1 MGDSRESINDE
12 FILANIVPE
21 TIFMFPTFYFCFLLF
36 SILMKITIL
45 IVYGLILLLIGIY
58 SYLKIKTPFDYFL
71 AGKKTGVWQVSGS
84 LLATILG
91 GSAILGTI
99 GLSESQSWASAW
111 YILAASLGLFG
122 LLPIVR
128 KVYSQGKFTLPELI
142 GQYYGES
149 ARKVTSLIIPI
160 AWLGI
165 VAAQI
170 IAGAQILVSFFNLT
184 YTSGV
189 LLTGIIF
196 IIYTY
201 IGGQVSVMK
210 TDLFQSFFIL
220 GGVILTAFLIPS
232 DQLPALPKFA
242 SVFPFNN
249 HFSPFDLFILIITF
263 SSTFVVGPDIYSR
276 VFCAKDSKTAF
287 RSVLVV
293 ALILIPF
300 GFVLSYVGI
309 YASMM
314 NPGTENS
321 SALVNLAK
329 LYLPEWAS
337 GILVAALISAV
348 LSTAATTLLTAS
360 MILSELFH
368 KDINNQK
375 SFNHTRLFI
384 ILVGALSI
392 LISLK
397 VTSIVS
403 SLLMALSFY
412 SGAFIIPMVAALF
425 NLPFNKRFGI
435 SAMLSGGILALSGKI
450 LMTFHHPEI
459 GFFVLISGFVL
470 NAILIFMP
478 FGKKNSDQ

>member
-1 MGDSRESINDE
+1 
-12 FILANIVPE
+12 
-21 TIFMFPTFYFCFLLF
+21 
-36 SILMKITIL
+36 MKFTIL
-45 IVYGLILLLIGIY
+45 IIYALILFLIGIY

-111 YILAASLGLFG
+111 YILAASLGLLG

-128 KVYSQGKFTLPELI
+128 KVYSKGKFTLPELI

-170 IAGAQILVSFFNLT
+170 IAGAQILVSFFGLEYST
-184 YTSGV
+184 GV

-196 IIYTY
+196 IVYTY
-201 IGGQVSVMK
+201 IGGQVSIMK

-220 GGVILTAFLIPS
+220 GGVILTAIMIPAK
-232 DQLPALPKFA
+232 QLPPLPLFT
-242 SVFPFNN
+242 SVFPFNA
-249 HFSPFDLFILIITF
+249 HFSPFDLFILILTF

-287 RSVLVV
+287 RSVLIV

-309 YASMM
+309 YAATLHQ
-314 NPGTENS
+314 GVQNS
-321 SALVNLAK
+321 SSLVNLANA
-329 LYLPEWAS
+329 YLPEWAI
-337 GILVAALISAV
+337 GLLVASLISAV

-375 SFNHTRLFI
+375 SFKQTKLFLI
-384 ILVGALSI
+384 VVGILSM

-403 SLLMALSFY
+403 SLLLALSFY

-425 NLPFNKRFGI
+425 GLPYKKRFSI
-435 SAMLSGGILALSGKI
+435 AAMLSGGILALTGK
-450 LMTFHHPEI
+450 LMMTFNHFETGRYI
-459 GFFVLISGFVL
+459 LISGFIL
-470 NAILIFMP
+470 NAILLFLP
-478 FGKKNSDQ
+478 SDRKITKDEIISSASSS

>member
-1 MGDSRESINDE
+1 
-12 FILANIVPE
+12 
-21 TIFMFPTFYFCFLLF
+21 
-36 SILMKITIL
+36 MKIIIL
-45 IVYGLILLLIGIY
+45 IVYALILFLIGIY

-71 AGKKTGVWQVSGS
+71 AGKKTGVWQISGS

-99 GLSESQSWASAW
+99 GLAESQSWASAW

-128 KVYSQGKFTLPELI
+128 KVYAKGKFTLPELI

-170 IAGAQILVSFFNLT
+170 IAGAQILVSFFGLEYANGVFLT
-184 YTSGV
+184 AG
-189 LLTGIIF
+189 IF
-196 IIYTY
+196 IVYTY
-201 IGGQVSVMK
+201 IGGQISIMR
-210 TDLFQSFFIL
+210 TDLFQAFFIL
-220 GGVILTAFLIPS
+220 AGVILTAFMIPS
-232 DQLPALPKFA
+232 DQLPALPSF
-242 SVFPFNN
+242 VGHFPFND
-249 HFSPFDLFILIITF
+249 HFSPFELFILILTF

-276 VFCAKDSKTAF
+276 VFCARNSETAF
-287 RSVLVV
+287 RSVLIV

-300 GFVLSYVGI
+300 AFVLSYVGM
-309 YASMM
+309 YAATFHQ
-314 NPGTENS
+314 GAQNS
-321 SALVNLAK
+321 SALVNLANI
-329 LYLPEWAS
+329 YLPEWAS

-348 LSTAATTLLTAS
+348 LSTASTTLLTTS

-375 SFNHTRLFI
+375 SFQQTKLFI
-384 ILVGALSI
+384 IAVGVLSM

-403 SLLMALSFY
+403 SLLLALSFY
-412 SGAFIIPMVAALF
+412 SGAFIIPMIAALF
-425 NLPFNKRFGI
+425 NLPYNKRFSI
-435 SAMLSGGILALSGKI
+435 AAMLSGGILALTGK
-450 LMTFHHPEI
+450 LMMTFKSPEAGQYI
-459 GFFVLISGFVL
+459 LISGFVV
-470 NAILIFMP
+470 NILLLFLP
-478 FGKKNSDQ
+478 FRRKTKTDEITCS

>member
-1 MGDSRESINDE
+1 MK
-12 FILANIVPE
+12 
-21 TIFMFPTFYFCFLLF
+21 TI
-36 SILMKITIL
+36 IL
-45 IVYGLILLLIGIY
+45 IVYALILFLIGIY

-99 GLSESQSWASAW
+99 SLSESQSWASAW

-128 KVYSQGKFTLPELI
+128 KVYAQGKFTLPELI

-149 ARKVTSLIIPI
+149 ARKVTSVIIPV

-170 IAGAQILVSFFNLT
+170 IAGAQILLSFFGMA

-189 LLTGIIF
+189 FLTGIIF
-196 IIYTY
+196 IVYTY
-201 IGGQVSVMK
+201 IGGQVSVLR
-210 TDLFQSFFIL
+210 TDLFQAFFIL
-220 GGVILTAFLIPS
+220 AGVVLTAFLIPGG
-232 DQLPALPKFA
+232 QLTTIPAFK
-242 SVFPFNN
+242 SHFPFNE
-249 HFSPFDLFILIITF
+249 HFTPFDLFILILTF

-276 VFCAKDSKTAF
+276 VFCSKDSKTAF
-287 RSVLVV
+287 RSVFIV
-293 ALILIPF
+293 AVILIPF
-300 GFVLSYVGI
+300 AFVLSYVGN
-309 YASMM
+309 YAASFH
-314 NPGTENS
+314 PGVQNS
-321 SALVNLAK
+321 SALVNLATI
-329 LYLPEWAS
+329 YLPEWAS

-348 LSTAATTLLTAS
+348 LSTASTTLLTAS

-375 SFNHTRLFI
+375 SFRQTKLFLI
-384 ILVGALSI
+384 AVGILSM

-403 SLLMALSFY
+403 SLLLALSFY
-412 SGAFIIPMVAALF
+412 SGAFIIPMIAALF
-425 NLPFNKRFGI
+425 NLPYNKRFSI
-435 SAMLSGGILALSGKI
+435 AAMLSGGILALSGKLI
-450 LMTFHHPEI
+450 MTFSDLKTGQYI
-459 GFFVLISGFVL
+459 LISGFVL
-470 NAILIFMP
+470 NACLLFLP
-478 FGKKNSDQ
+478 FGKKSDKVQAKA

>member
-1 MGDSRESINDE
+1 M
-12 FILANIVPE
+12 
-21 TIFMFPTFYFCFLLF
+21 
-36 SILMKITIL
+36 
-45 IVYGLILLLIGIY
+45 
-58 SYLKIKTPFDYFL
+58 
-71 AGKKTGVWQVSGS
+71 
-84 LLATILG
+84 
-91 GSAILGTI
+91 
-99 GLSESQSWASAW
+99 
-111 YILAASLGLFG
+111 
-122 LLPIVR
+122 
-128 KVYSQGKFTLPELI
+128 PELI

-149 ARKVTSLIIPI
+149 VRKVTSLIIPV

-220 GGVILTAFLIPS
+220 GGVILTAFLIPA

-242 SVFPFNN
+242 SVFPFNK

-293 ALILIPF
+293 ALILVPF

-309 YASMM
+309 YAAMM
-314 NPGTENS
+314 HPGAENS
-321 SALVNLAK
+321 SALVNLAN
-329 LYLPEWAS
+329 LYLPEWAT

-425 NLPFNKRFGI
+425 NVPFNKRFGI
-435 SAMLSGGILALSGKI
+435 AAMLSGGILALSGKI
-450 LMTFHHPEI
+450 LMTFHYPEI
-459 GFFVLISGFVL
+459 GSFVLISGFVL
-470 NAILIFMP
+470 NAILIFLP

>member
-1 MGDSRESINDE
+1 
-12 FILANIVPE
+12 
-21 TIFMFPTFYFCFLLF
+21 
-36 SILMKITIL
+36 MKITIL
-45 IVYGLILLLIGIY
+45 IVYGLVLLLIGVY
-58 SYLKIKTPFDYFL
+58 SFLKIKTPFDYLL

-99 GLSESQSWASAW
+99 GLSETQSWASAW

-122 LLPIVR
+122 LLPIVK
-128 KVYSQGKFTLPELI
+128 KVYSKGKFTLPELI
-142 GQYYGES
+142 GQYYGEP
-149 ARKVTSLIIPI
+149 ARKVTSVIIPI
-160 AWLGI
+160 AWLGV

-170 IAGAQILVSFFNLT
+170 IAGGQILVSFFNLS

-196 IIYTY
+196 IVYTF

-220 GGVILTAFLIPS
+220 GGVILTAFLIPANT
-232 DQLPALPKFA
+232 LTAIPRMNGA
-242 SVFPFNN
+242 FPFND
-249 HFSPFDLFILIITF
+249 HFKPFDLFILILTF

-276 VFCAKDSKTAF
+276 VFCAKNSKTAF
-287 RSVLVV
+287 SSVLIV

-309 YASMM
+309 YAATFHS
-314 NPGTENS
+314 GVQNS
-321 SALVNLAK
+321 STLVNLANSI
-329 LYLPEWAS
+329 LPEWAS

-360 MILSELFH
+360 MILSEFFH
-368 KDINNQK
+368 KDINNPK
-375 SFNHTRLFI
+375 SFRQTKLF
-384 ILVGALSI
+384 LVAVGALSI

-403 SLLMALSFY
+403 SLLLALSFY

-425 NLPFNKRFGI
+425 NLPFNKRFSI
-435 SAMLSGGILALSGKI
+435 AAMLSGGILALSGK
-450 LMTFHHPEI
+450 LMMTFHHLEI
-459 GFFVLISGFVL
+459 GQYVLISGFVL
-470 NAILIFMP
+470 NALLIFVP
-478 FGKKNSDQ
+478 FHKNKIQNQLEKGNI

>member
-1 MGDSRESINDE
+1 
-12 FILANIVPE
+12 
-21 TIFMFPTFYFCFLLF
+21 
-36 SILMKITIL
+36 MKITIL
-45 IVYGLILLLIGIY
+45 IVYGLILFLIGIY
-58 SYLKIKTPFDYFL
+58 SFLKIKTPFDYFL
-71 AGKKTGVWQVSGS
+71 AGKKTGVWQISGS

-122 LLPIVR
+122 LLPIVG
-128 KVYSQGKFTLPELI
+128 KVYKQGKFTLPGLI

-149 ARKVTSLIIPI
+149 ARKVTSLIIPV

-165 VAAQI
+165 IAAQI

-184 YTSGV
+184 YSSGV
-189 LLTGIIF
+189 FLTGIIF
-196 IIYTY
+196 IVYTY
-201 IGGQVSVMK
+201 IGGQVSIMK
-210 TDLFQSFFIL
+210 TDLFQAFFIL
-220 GGVILTAFLIPS
+220 AGVILTAFMIPA
-232 DQLPALPKFA
+232 DQLPALPEFA
-242 SVFPFNN
+242 SVFPFNS
-249 HFSPFDLFILIITF
+249 HFSPFDLFILILTF

-309 YASMM
+309 YAAALH
-314 NPGTENS
+314 PGAQNS
-321 SALVNLAK
+321 SALVNLATV
-329 LYLPEWAS
+329 YLPEWAT

-375 SFNHTRLFI
+375 SFKQTKLFI

-403 SLLMALSFY
+403 SLLLALSFY

-425 NLPFNKRFGI
+425 NLPYNKRFSI
-435 SAMLSGGILALSGKI
+435 AAMLSGGILALSGK
-450 LMTFHHPEI
+450 LMMTFHHSETGQYI
-459 GFFVLISGFVL
+459 LISGFIL
-470 NAILIFMP
+470 NALLIFLP
-478 FGKKNSDQ
+478 FGKEKT

>member
-1 MGDSRESINDE
+1 
-12 FILANIVPE
+12 
-21 TIFMFPTFYFCFLLF
+21 
-36 SILMKITIL
+36 MKITIL
-45 IVYGLILLLIGIY
+45 IVYALILFLIGIY

-71 AGKKTGVWQVSGS
+71 AGKKTGVWQISGS

-99 GLSESQSWASAW
+99 GLAGSQSWASAW

-128 KVYSQGKFTLPELI
+128 KVYKQGKFTLPELI
-142 GQYYGES
+142 GQYYGEP

-170 IAGAQILVSFFNLT
+170 IAGAQILVSFFGTT
-184 YTSGV
+184 YTTGV
-189 LLTGIIF
+189 LLTGVVF
-196 IIYTY
+196 IVYTY

-210 TDLFQSFFIL
+210 TDLFQAFFIL
-220 GGVILTAFLIPS
+220 AGVVLTALLIPS
-232 DQLPALPKFA
+232 ANISKIPAFTEN
-242 SVFPFNN
+242 FPFNARY
-249 HFSPFDLFILIITF
+249 SPFDLFIMILTF

-287 RSVLVV
+287 RSVLIV

-300 GFVLSYVGI
+300 AFVLSYVGI
-309 YASMM
+309 YAATFHS
-314 NPGTENS
+314 GAQNS
-321 SALVNLAK
+321 SALVNLADV
-329 LYLPEWAS
+329 YLPEWAS

-348 LSTAATTLLTAS
+348 LSTASTTLLTAS

-375 SFNHTRLFI
+375 SFKQTKLFLI
-384 ILVGALSI
+384 AVGVLSM

-403 SLLMALSFY
+403 SLLLALSFY

-425 NLPFNKRFGI
+425 NLPYNKRFSI
-435 SAMLSGGILALSGKI
+435 AAMLTGGIFALSGKL
-450 LMTFHHPEI
+450 LMTFNHPEI
-459 GFFVLISGFVL
+459 GSVILISGFAL
-470 NAILIFMP
+470 NALLIFLP
-478 FGKKNSDQ
+478 FRKNIVISQLEKEKENREKRNR

>member
-1 MGDSRESINDE
+1 
-12 FILANIVPE
+12 
-21 TIFMFPTFYFCFLLF
+21 
-36 SILMKITIL
+36 MKFTIL
-45 IVYGLILLLIGIY
+45 IVYALILLLIGIY

-99 GLSESQSWASAW
+99 GLAESQSWASAW
-111 YILAASLGLFG
+111 YILAASLGLLG
-122 LLPIVR
+122 LLPIVS
-128 KVYSQGKFTLPELI
+128 KVYAKGKFTLPELT

-149 ARKVTSLIIPI
+149 ARKVTSLIIPV

-170 IAGAQILVSFFNLT
+170 IAGAQILVSFFGLS
-184 YTSGV
+184 YSSGV
-189 LLTGIIF
+189 ILTGIIF
-196 IIYTY
+196 IVYTY

-220 GGVILTAFLIPS
+220 GGVILTAFMIPAK
-232 DQLPALPKFA
+232 QLPPLPIFN
-242 SVFPFNN
+242 SVFPFNA
-249 HFSPFDLFILIITF
+249 HFAPFDLFILILTF

-287 RSVLVV
+287 RSVLIV

-309 YASMM
+309 YAATLHS
-314 NPGTENS
+314 GTQNS
-321 SALVNLAK
+321 SSLVNLATA
-329 LYLPEWAS
+329 YLPEWAT
-337 GILVAALISAV
+337 GILVASLISAV

-368 KDINNQK
+368 KDINNQR
-375 SFNHTRLFI
+375 SFKQTKLFLI
-384 ILVGALSI
+384 VVGILSM

-403 SLLMALSFY
+403 SLLLALSFY

-425 NLPFNKRFGI
+425 GLPYNKRFSI
-435 SAMLSGGILALSGKI
+435 AAMLLGGILALTGK
-450 LMTFHHPEI
+450 LMMTFNHLETGPY
-459 GFFVLISGFVL
+459 VLISGFML
-470 NAILIFMP
+470 NALLLFLP
-478 FGKKNSDQ
+478 FSKSQKR

>member
-1 MGDSRESINDE
+1 
-12 FILANIVPE
+12 
-21 TIFMFPTFYFCFLLF
+21 
-36 SILMKITIL
+36 MKITIL
-45 IVYGLILLLIGIY
+45 IVYGLVLLLIGIY
-58 SYLKIKTPFDYFL
+58 SFLKIKTPFDYFL

-122 LLPIVR
+122 LLPIVK
-128 KVYSQGKFTLPELI
+128 KVYAQGKFTLPELI

-149 ARKVTSLIIPI
+149 ARKVTSLIIPV

-184 YTSGV
+184 YSSGV

-196 IIYTY
+196 IVYTY

-220 GGVILTAFLIPS
+220 GGVILTAILIPS
-232 DQLPALPKFA
+232 DKLPALPDF
-242 SVFPFNN
+242 VVHFPFNEL
-249 HFSPFDLFILIITF
+249 FSPFDLFILILTF

-287 RSVLVV
+287 NSVLVV

-300 GFVLSYVGI
+300 AFVLSYVGI
-309 YASMM
+309 YAAMM
-314 NPGTENS
+314 HQGTENS
-321 SALVNLAK
+321 SALVDLAS
-329 LYLPEWAS
+329 LYLPEWAT

-375 SFNHTRLFI
+375 SFKQTKLFLI
-384 ILVGALSI
+384 GVGVLSM

-403 SLLMALSFY
+403 SLLLALSFY

-425 NLPFNKRFGI
+425 NLPFNKRFSI
-435 SAMLSGGILALSGKI
+435 AAMLSGGILALSGK
-450 LMTFHHPEI
+450 LMMTFNYSEAGQLI
-459 GFFVLISGFVL
+459 LISGFL
-470 NAILIFMP
+470 TNALLLFLP
-478 FGKKNSDQ
+478 FRKNKPHETSHES

>member
-1 MGDSRESINDE
+1 MK
-12 FILANIVPE
+12 
-21 TIFMFPTFYFCFLLF
+21 TI
-36 SILMKITIL
+36 IL
-45 IVYGLILLLIGIY
+45 IVYALILFLIGIY
-58 SYLKIKTPFDYFL
+58 SYLKIKSPFDYFL
-71 AGKKTGVWQVSGS
+71 AGKKTGVWQISGS

-99 GLSESQSWASAW
+99 GLAESQSWASAW
-111 YILAASLGLFG
+111 YILAASLGLLG

-128 KVYSQGKFTLPELI
+128 KVYSKGKFTLPELI

-149 ARKVTSLIIPI
+149 TRKVTSLIIPI

-170 IAGAQILVSFFNLT
+170 IAGAQILVSFFGMN
-184 YTSGV
+184 YSSGV
-189 LLTGIIF
+189 FLTGTIF
-196 IIYTY
+196 IVYTY

-220 GGVILTAFLIPS
+220 GGVILTAFLIPAN
-232 DQLPALPKFA
+232 QLPAIPKFT
-242 SVFPFNN
+242 SVFPFNI
-249 HFSPFDLFILIITF
+249 HFSPLDLFILILTF

-287 RSVLVV
+287 LSVLIV

-309 YASMM
+309 YAAALQ
-314 NPGTENS
+314 PGAQNS
-321 SALVNLAK
+321 SSLVNLANI
-329 LYLPEWAS
+329 YLPEWAT

-375 SFNHTRLFI
+375 SFKQTKLFLI
-384 ILVGALSI
+384 AVGILSM

-403 SLLMALSFY
+403 SLLLALSFY

-425 NLPFNKRFGI
+425 NLPFNKRFSI
-435 SAMLSGGILALSGKI
+435 AAMLSGGILALTGK
-450 LMTFHHPEI
+450 LMMTFNHLET
-459 GFFVLISGFVL
+459 GQYVLISGFIL
-470 NAILIFMP
+470 NAFLIFLP
-478 FGKKNSDQ
+478 FGRKKQ

>member
-1 MGDSRESINDE
+1 
-12 FILANIVPE
+12 
-21 TIFMFPTFYFCFLLF
+21 
-36 SILMKITIL
+36 MKITIL

-58 SYLKIKTPFDYFL
+58 SFLKIKTPFDYFL

-99 GLSESQSWASAW
+99 SLSESQSWASAW
-111 YILAASLGLFG
+111 YILSASLGLFG
-122 LLPIVR
+122 LLPIVK

-149 ARKVTSLIIPI
+149 ARKVTSLIIPV

-184 YTSGV
+184 YSSGV
-189 LLTGIIF
+189 LWTGIIF
-196 IIYTY
+196 IVYTY
-201 IGGQVSVMK
+201 IGGQISVMK
-210 TDLFQSFFIL
+210 TDLFQAFFIL
-220 GGVILTAFLIPS
+220 GGVVLTAFMIPVGKLS
-232 DQLPALPKFA
+232 ALPDFTTK
-242 SVFPFNN
+242 FPFNT
-249 HFSPFDLFILIITF
+249 HFSPFDLFILILTF

-287 RSVLVV
+287 RSVMVV
-293 ALILIPF
+293 AIILVPF
-300 GFVLSYVGI
+300 AFVLSYVGI
-309 YASMM
+309 YAATFHS
-314 NPGTENS
+314 GAENS
-321 SALVNLAK
+321 SALVNLANV
-329 LYLPEWAS
+329 YLPEWAI
-337 GILVAALISAV
+337 GILVASLISAV
-348 LSTAATTLLTAS
+348 LSTASTTLLTAS

-368 KDINNQK
+368 KDINNEK
-375 SFNHTRLFI
+375 SFKQTKLLI

-403 SLLMALSFY
+403 SLLLALSFY

-435 SAMLSGGILALSGKI
+435 AAMLSGGVLALSGKI
-450 LMTFHHPEI
+450 MMTFHYSDF
-459 GFFVLISGFVL
+459 GQYVLISGFVV
-470 NAILIFMP
+470 NALLIFNP
-478 FGKKNSDQ
+478 FGRKENVLNNHKV